1 MISQTHNSA
10 HYQIN
15 ISKDRQCASSN
26 PSYWLKIREEN
37 KWSKNITG
45 LFLTK
50 EKNLFRGDHNKRKS
64 LMLFRFSDNAETLTI
79 FFFKDFFTGNL
90 SEVLKQI
97 QG

>member
-79 FFFKDFFTGNL
+79 FFFKDFFTGDLNQ
-90 SEVLKQI
+90 VLKQI
-97 QG
+97 H